1 MLILACDTSNSTCC
15 AGLYE
20 GGKELE
26 YELSLE
32 TRTHSETFM
41 PLVDRVLNKAGKTY
55 NDIDAMAVTVG
66 PGSFTGIRIGVSAIK
81 GIAIAID
88 KPCIA
93 VSSTHALAASVETE
107 SSLPE
112 ETIIVPC
119 FDARNSRVFGSV
131 VAHQNMEVLV
141 QEDAYSNV
149 DLASEILNIPDV
161 RNKKIYVVGNGAEV
175 MREVLEAMNIKAEYA
190 PGAVILPRGIA
201 ASALMSK
208 KLISAAEL
216 APSYCAVSS
225 AERLRK

>member
-15 AGLYE
+15 AGLYD

-26 YELSLE
+26 YEISFE
-32 TRTHSETFM
+32 NRTHSETFM
-41 PLVDRVLNKAGKTY
+41 PLVERVLDKGGKAY
-55 NDIDAMAVTVG
+55 SDLDALAVTTG
-66 PGSFTGIRIGVSAIK
+66 PGSFTGIRIGVSAVK
-81 GIAIAID
+81 GMSLALQI
-88 KPCIA
+88 PCIP
-93 VSSTHALAASVETE
+93 VSATQALAASVETE

-131 VAHQNMEVLV
+131 VAHDNLDVLV

-149 DLASEILNIPDV
+149 NLAAELLEIPDIK
-161 RNKKIYVVGNGAEV
+161 NKKIYVIGNGAEV
-175 MREVLEAMNIKAEYA
+175 MREVLEPMNIKAEYA

-201 ASALMSK
+201 ACALKSK
-208 KLISAAEL
+208 QLISGAEIS
-216 APSYCAVSS
+216 PSYCAVSS